1 MNPPSRQEKE
11 RLFAYCLGLT
21 CAEETASVEAWI
33 ARHEQAA
40 GLHARIQA
48 ALGPL
53 ESLPPEP
60 RPAELAER
68 TVQLLGAATRET
80 PETPCTKT
88 TRRHAPDREDLWL
101 CLSSNILMK

>member
-1 MNPPSRQEKE
+1 MNPLSWQEKE
-11 RLFAYCLGLT
+11 RLLAYCLGLT
-21 CAEETASVEAWI
+21 CVEETANVEAGI

-48 ALGPL
+48 TLGPL

-60 RPAELAER
+60 CPEELAER
-68 TVQLLGAATRET
+68 TVQLLCAATREP
-80 PETPCTKT
+80 PETTRTKT
-88 TRRHAPDREDLWL
+88 TRRRSPNREDLWL